1 MFMSLGKVLCVVKY
15 AESTKF
21 KGTVAV
27 TSSDS
32 DMLIARFTTVPFK
45 PCSNQLCRRYL
56 RLKNYFIDF

>member
-1 MFMSLGKVLCVVKY
+1 MFMSLGKVPCVVKY

-27 TSSDS
+27 ISSDS

-45 PCSNQLCRRYL
+45 PFSHQLCRRYL
-56 RLKNYFIDF
+56 RLKNYFIHF